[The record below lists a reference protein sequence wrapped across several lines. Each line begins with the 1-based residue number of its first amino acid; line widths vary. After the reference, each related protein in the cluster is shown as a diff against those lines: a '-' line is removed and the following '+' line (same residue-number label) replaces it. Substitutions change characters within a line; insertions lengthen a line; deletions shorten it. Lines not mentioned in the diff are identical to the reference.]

1 MLTLARQAW
10 INKGF
15 SSISSLRGTWNVPC
29 WGRWGWRIPFPS
41 VCILWSHLALVMSF
55 LSFIYPCQSQL
66 LSVQTGWDDAQRK
79 AAAGPAHSQR
89 FTLRTVQES
98 SDPDVAPVWPLDL
111 LFFVHFTETSLGS
124 TKKIRKYRGQS
135 VFRYWHR
142 HTFDWFNFSFEHTY
156 INIHLRSW
164 KLTLQLIYYSFAPF
178 SGFHVP
184 VAVSGWNVIRL
195 DAADLNRTWDFID
208 LKKHYAS
215 LWLRILPSVAFMPPW
230 LFV

>member
-1 MLTLARQAW
+1 
-10 INKGF
+10 
-15 SSISSLRGTWNVPC
+15 
-29 WGRWGWRIPFPS
+29 
-41 VCILWSHLALVMSF
+41 MSF

-66 LSVQTGWDDAQRK
+66 LSVQTGWDDAQSK

-89 FTLRTVQES
+89 FTLRTVQAS

-195 DAADLNRTWDFID
+195 DAADLNRTWDLID
-208 LKKHYAS
+208 LKKTLCVPVINDLTISGFYAAVIVCVAVS
-215 LWLRILPSVAFMPPW
+215 QLWPYTSFTIIHPNSTTVSTLNRFQCSATKH
-230 LFV
+230 